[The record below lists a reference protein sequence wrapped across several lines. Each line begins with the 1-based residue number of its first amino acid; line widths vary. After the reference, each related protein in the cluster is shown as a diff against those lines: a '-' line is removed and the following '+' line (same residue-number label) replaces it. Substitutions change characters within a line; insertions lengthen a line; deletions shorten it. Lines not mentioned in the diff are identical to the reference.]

1 MGRFY
6 FHLRSGENVIADEEG
21 SDLPD
26 IAAARLEALAAARYI
41 LAEAIRSGA
50 KNIPEA
56 FVIADSEGRELETV
70 NLAVVLP
77 ERFRP

>member
-1 MGRFY
+1 MGRFF
-6 FHLRSGENVIADEEG
+6 FHIRMGDQVISDQEG

-26 IAAARLEALAAARYI
+26 VAAARLEALAAARYI
-41 LAEAIRSGA
+41 LADAIRYGTE
-50 KNIPEA
+50 NIPEA

-77 ERFRP
+77 ERFRL